1 MEAQMKKKATIQ
13 IPPVELKQMDK
24 QTGIDLTLLLTGA
37 NPGSVL
43 RTVWG
48 ELMRKLGAMQFG
60 CCFTRFQL
68 GALSHTPYVGKD
80 AGKGVTLEG

>member
-43 RTVWG
+43 RTV
-48 ELMRKLGAMQFG
+48 
-60 CCFTRFQL
+60 
-68 GALSHTPYVGKD
+68 
-80 AGKGVTLEG
+80 